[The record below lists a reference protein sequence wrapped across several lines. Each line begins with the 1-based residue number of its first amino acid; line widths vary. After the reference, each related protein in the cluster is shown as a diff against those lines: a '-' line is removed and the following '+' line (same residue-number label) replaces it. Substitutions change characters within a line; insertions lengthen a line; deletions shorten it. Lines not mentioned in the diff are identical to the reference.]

1 MSEQDKIADEIAIV
15 LDRFMPTE
23 LMGKEFIRPKDIAD
37 QIDLEVA
44 YKPILMPY
52 TIYPIRAV
60 SKLQNGNYAIY
71 GVGYSPFRA
80 SEHLWDVTPDALKV
94 HRARFRLQQDMIYQD
109 LVIGVGDR
117 GREDAPHFFRHWT
130 GGRILDIMPWDFKR
144 RIIPLYFPKGVFVPA
159 RNNPLS
165 KTVIDSYRY
174 ADGTIEV
181 QCR

>member
-1 MSEQDKIADEIAIV
+1 
-15 LDRFMPTE
+15 
-23 LMGKEFIRPKDIAD
+23 MGNGFIRPEDIAD

-44 YKPILMPY
+44 YKPILMPN

-60 SKLQNGNYAIY
+60 SKLQNGNYVIY

-80 SEHLWDVTPDALKV
+80 GEHLWDVTPNELRV

-117 GREDAPHFFRHWT
+117 VREDAPHFFRHWT
-130 GGRILDIMPWDFKR
+130 GGRILDIMPWDFKN
-144 RIIPLYFPKGVFVPA
+144 RIIPLYFPQGVFVTA
-159 RNNPLS
+159 MNNPLAQS
-165 KTVIDSYRY
+165 VINNYRY